1 VAWRRKERERR
12 GNRERKEK
20 KGLGKG
26 GAGVG
31 RREIGGMR
39 GCGQQ
44 KVGEFSPIFRRGRGN
59 ELDEAERTNDRK
71 NAVGIE
77 EFQLEEIVSGR
88 LT

>member
-39 GCGQQ
+39 GCGAT
-44 KVGEFSPIFRRGRGN
+44 K
-59 ELDEAERTNDRK
+59 
-71 NAVGIE
+71 
-77 EFQLEEIVSGR
+77 SGR
-88 LT
+88 IFSYF